1 MKHISIRVPWH
12 DNGWNSHVC
21 VNPCCNTFCKQLP
34 NIVNSKVD
42 CGQLPCGIDWSKL
55 TTKER
60 PACAGENGGFMNRKA
75 YEREFVHI
83 YAWNPNNPHSK
94 LLPTKVMIPA
104 YSALGIPFRYLNMDA
119 QKNLSEEHPEFRP
132 AESAPFGSAW
142 VYNYERLYDVLNWF
156 SSEITNESI
165 CVFYCKNGNPIDDE
179 GSRMIVGMGDIVKNY
194 GVQDYETTA
203 DYTYP
208 LWEIMFSHSI
218 RPDLKESRGFILPYK
233 EYLELD
239 ENIFQRKGLSK
250 IQALDEIK
258 LSLDKFDSSG
268 KIFDEL
274 SYGCDFI
281 SNHSM
286 LLILEAARRSLEAVI
301 RHGLVG
307 SIEGWQCQLR
317 WIDACIEH
325 VKKQITPFPSF
336 ASALKALGIDYGN
349 LIESDLR
356 KKGCGPKDNPWGY
369 FGKLLNQEIKVDG
382 AVYNSSLPTYR
393 ISWEGQTSNVRERLI
408 TLK

>member
-1 MKHISIRVPWH
+1 MKHISVRVPWH

-21 VNPCCNTFCKQLP
+21 ANPRCNTFCKQLP

-42 CGQLPCGIDWSKL
+42 CEQLSCGIDWSKL
-55 TTKER
+55 PTKER

-142 VYNYERLYDVLNWF
+142 VYNHERLYDVLNWF

-179 GSRMIVGMGDIVKNY
+179 GSRMIVGMGDIAKNY
-194 GVQDYETTA
+194 GVQDYETTT

-281 SNHSM
+281 SNHT
-286 LLILEAARRSLEAVI
+286 AG
-301 RHGLVG
+301 HLVPADF
-307 SIEGWQCQLR
+307 QLF
-317 WIDACIEH
+317 II
-325 VKKQITPFPSF
+325 
-336 ASALKALGIDYGN
+336 
-349 LIESDLR
+349 
-356 KKGCGPKDNPWGY
+356 
-369 FGKLLNQEIKVDG
+369 
-382 AVYNSSLPTYR
+382 
-393 ISWEGQTSNVRERLI
+393 
-408 TLK
+408 